1 MAIDS
6 KTHFTNVENFYKFL
20 TPVDLYGKSKPID
33 KKHTVTL
40 EKEVYEH
47 YMLGTYSGEDI
58 VNNIKKLNIP
68 GKGVYFNTVFEP
80 AKSQAGPVYLYP
92 DYFKTITADNLKNSD
107 SLASIA
113 PPASFYKQVCRN
125 DDSDPQECPLDFS
138 INLMRSAY
146 LGMERTKGSSI
157 LPFGVR
163 NCDAVE
169 FFLNYMP
176 SIFPSRMIPYFEV
189 EFDFPK
195 TLPGTQT
202 SALSYNFLNR
212 PSLLRFLL
220 GSVDLS
226 NVPLTAADKSLVYSK
241 KVITRGNK
249 LEEAYNAGMEL
260 FTTPQTLVNMSGLQA
275 AFSPRFVD
283 AKPFLPPATLT
294 GGSVNMMNG
303 GAEAFVHMKGQ
314 IQMVIHDK
322 ARLAEF
328 SEFFRVAQGTQD
340 LIVWLT
346 YGWIAPRGD
355 EENDA
360 YARFINQ
367 TMLKKVA
374 FNIMNVSFS
383 IEGSGQANVTV
394 DLVQQGKS
402 YIDTVQ
408 LGSSENNFFRAIRSL
423 KDSAAAVEKAKIA
436 VNELESFY
444 QGFKVVKDVKTGLD
458 SFDPKTASDKEKNDI
473 QNLLTQV
480 NNATYLPVET
490 KNSLKD
496 GLDAAKLMADYADK
510 KLNKLRAA
518 ARTYMKKNFEGCMK
532 INSLD
537 PFLPERYKQKLSVPE
552 NGGNKEYVIYKD
564 ELLSEID
571 QMNRP
576 PKVINTKDK
585 KTSKPRDK
593 GTKRIV
599 SFGKIF
605 SSFCLPPLLN
615 MGKTQGV
622 EEIQVNFYQL
632 NESCGYL
639 ALQNIAE
646 IPVDMDM
653 MMELFSISAEQSGG
667 EVMTLRNFVKI
678 FNMSYLQDNRALG
691 YGLTTLYEGFTI
703 ETPEEK
709 SRSDKGF
716 DFEKS
721 RKAWADKYGILR
733 VPNLQIKLE
742 TTPKRT
748 SASYVD
754 MLEQVRNPS
763 ENIAGAIMKIHIYDA
778 NMNPYDNAK
787 LTILKNSAG
796 AYLGLPQEM
805 VTPELQ
811 KVEYD
816 KATQTGKIGDV
827 QVISSDPTT
836 NPLVEFVR
844 NTVPTLT
851 VGANGSLINSISFAS
866 KTDGALATAL
876 AVSAAKNGTAANT
889 LSPNGLRM
897 AANNLPLRITDSNV
911 SMSTLGCPIAD
922 LYQHFYIDF
931 GTGTTLDNIYAA
943 TGVNHSFS
951 PGKFETSWTMLPVD
965 GYSRFAGAQPVA
977 KALDDI
983 EKEKASEEKGN
994 PGNNKAAPP
1003 PKAGGTGGSGGGA
1016 KSGSTSSSGGGGS
1029 GGSPASGNAKP
1040 TTQKTVP
1047 AQAAPPAAKPPPAS
1061 TAARNAANPYITTG
1075 ALPTPAPIPD
1085 AFGNVGGSTVGPP
1098 PPAPPPTQEQI
1109 EAAELEL
1116 RRSAGIVD

>member
-1 MAIDS
+1 MAIDP
-6 KTHFTNVENFYKFL
+6 KTHFTNIENFYKFL
-20 TPVDLYGKSKPID
+20 TPVDLYGKTKQVD
-33 KKHTVTL
+33 KKHMVSL

-58 VNNIKKLNIP
+58 VKNMSNLKIP

-80 AKSQAGPVYLYP
+80 AKSQAGPAYLYP
-92 DYFKTITADNLKNSD
+92 DYFKTLTVDNIKNND
-107 SLASIA
+107 PPVGVA
-113 PPASFYKQVCRN
+113 PPKSFWKQVCKN
-125 DDSDPQECPLDFS
+125 DDTDLQECPLDFS

-146 LGMERTKGSSI
+146 LGLERTKGASI
-157 LPFGVR
+157 LPFGIR

-195 TLPGTQT
+195 TLPGTQN

-226 NVPLTAADKSLVYSK
+226 KVPLTAADKSLVYSK

-260 FTTPQTLVNMSGLQA
+260 FTTPQTLINMGGLQS

-294 GGSVNMMNG
+294 GGSVNMLNA
-303 GAEAFVHMKGQ
+303 GADAFVHMKAQ
-314 IQMVIHDK
+314 VQMVVHDK
-322 ARLAEF
+322 SRLAEF

-340 LIVWLT
+340 LTVWLT

-383 IEGSGQANVTV
+383 IDASGQANVTV

-402 YIDTVQ
+402 YVDTVQ
-408 LGSSENNFFRAIRSL
+408 LASTDNSFFSAIQTL
-423 KDSAAAVEKAKIA
+423 KNAAAAVERAKIA
-436 VNELESFY
+436 VNELDKFY
-444 QGFKVVKDVKTGLD
+444 EGFKVVKDVKSGLD
-458 SFDPKTASDKEKNDI
+458 AFDPKAATDKEKNDL
-473 QNLLTQV
+473 QNLLV
-480 NNATYLPVET
+480 AVRNASLPNET
-490 KNSLKD
+490 RSAITE

-510 KLNKLRAA
+510 KLNKLRVE

-552 NGGNKEYVIYKD
+552 NGGNKEYTIYKD
-564 ELLSEID
+564 ELLYEID
-571 QMNRP
+571 MMNRP
-576 PKVINTKDK
+576 PKVIYTKDK

-605 SSFCLPPLLN
+605 SSFCLPPLLS
-615 MGKTQGV
+615 MAKSQGV

-653 MMELFSISAEQSGG
+653 MTELFSISAEQSGG
-667 EVMTLRNFVKI
+667 EVMTLRTFIRI
-678 FNMSYLQDNRALG
+678 FNTSYLQDNRALG

-763 ENIAGAIMKIHIYDA
+763 ENIAGSIMKIHIYDA
-778 NMNPYDNAK
+778 NLNPYDNVK
-787 LTILKNSAG
+787 TTILQNSAG
-796 AYLGLPQEM
+796 AYLGVPQEM
-805 VTPELQ
+805 VTPELGR
-811 KVEYD
+811 VEYD
-816 KATQTGKIGDV
+816 KATQTGRIGDV
-827 QVISSDPTT
+827 QVISNDPTT

-844 NTVPTLT
+844 NSVPTLT
-851 VGANGSLINSISFAS
+851 VGANGSLITSISFAS

-897 AANNLPLRITDSNV
+897 AGTNLPVRITDSSV
-911 SMSTLGCPIAD
+911 SMTTLGCPIGD

-943 TGVNHSFS
+943 TGVNHSFG
-951 PGKFETSWTMLPVD
+951 PGKFETSWTLLPVD
-965 GYSRFAGAQPVA
+965 GYSRFSGAQRVEKVLTEIEKN
-977 KALDDI
+977 KAL
-983 EKEKASEEKGN
+983 EEKGN

-1003 PKAGGTGGSGGGA
+1003 PKAGGAGAGGGA
-1016 KSGSTSSSGGGGS
+1016 AKTGSNTSSGGGGS
-1029 GGSPASGNAKP
+1029 SGGAPGKPAAPKTAPAEPKPLRSKGGLGALTFNSGPAPASPSISDAVTLTP
-1040 TTQKTVP
+1040 S
-1047 AQAAPPAAKPPPAS
+1047 QAASLYAPLPSPEPVES
-1061 TAARNAANPYITTG
+1061 T
-1075 ALPTPAPIPD
+1075 D
-1085 AFGNVGGSTVGPP
+1085 VGVSMATNMSS
-1098 PPAPPPTQEQI
+1098 QSQ
-1109 EAAELEL
+1109 
-1116 RRSAGIVD
+1116 